1 MATVVSADA
10 EAVIAWGGVL
20 AQFVVAVPI
29 AVYLAVFGYTPFA
42 PVNAVLAI
50 LSPLSLG
57 QALFNLI
64 PVALLDGSRAWGLF
78 PLLLR
83 RKMPR
88 KQSAGN
94 PRRFKVVQ

>member
-1 MATVVSADA
+1 M
-10 EAVIAWGGVL
+10 IAWGGVL
-20 AQFVVAVPI
+20 AQFAVAVPI
-29 AVYLAVFGYTPFA
+29 AVYLAVFGYTPFE

-50 LSPLSLG
+50 LCPLSLG

-64 PVALLDGSRAWGLF
+64 PVAPLDGSKAWGLF

-88 KQSAGN
+88 KQSTGN
-94 PRRFKVVQ
+94 PRRFKVVR